1 LFNLKIRITF
11 AEYNTNRMETI
22 TTEQKIIRAADK
34 LFTQKGYAAT
44 RTREITE
51 EAGTNLA
58 LLNYYFGSKENLYK
72 KVVQEKLRML
82 LGAMGPVLSDEDI
95 SLEEKIQTIIENY
108 TNLLLENEELPIF
121 ILNELTINKGLLAE
135 IIQNTRQITQPILE
149 EQLRK
154 IGAEISAIDLIIN
167 TLSMTMFPFV
177 AKPLI
182 TSSGLVKEDEFI
194 GFVTGRKEKIQ
205 QWITTI
211 IK

>member
-1 LFNLKIRITF
+1 MSDK
-11 AEYNTNRMETI
+11 TNIMGTN
-22 TTEQKIIRAADK
+22 TTEQKIIQAADK

-44 RTREITE
+44 RTRNIAEK
-51 EAGTNLA
+51 AGTNLA

-121 ILNELTINKGLLAE
+121 ILNELTINKELFTE
-135 IIQNTRQITQPILE
+135 ITRNIRQITQPILE

>member
-1 LFNLKIRITF
+1 
-11 AEYNTNRMETI
+11 METI
-22 TTEQKIIRAADK
+22 TTEQKIIQAANK

-44 RTREITE
+44 RTRDIAE

-82 LGAMGPVLSDEDI
+82 LGAMGPVLSDENI
-95 SLEEKIQTIIENY
+95 ALEEKIQTIIENY

-121 ILNELTINKGLLAE
+121 ILNELTINKGLLAD

-149 EQLRK
+149 KQLRN

-177 AKPLI
+177 TKPLI
-182 TSSGLVKEDEFI
+182 TSAGLVKEDEFI

>member
-1 LFNLKIRITF
+1 LSDK
-11 AEYNTNRMETI
+11 TNIMGTN
-22 TTEQKIIRAADK
+22 TTEQKIIQAADK

-44 RTREITE
+44 RTRNIAEK
-51 EAGTNLA
+51 AGTNLA

-121 ILNELTINKGLLAE
+121 ILNELTINKELFTE
-135 IIQNTRQITQPILE
+135 ITRNIRQITQPILE

>member
-1 LFNLKIRITF
+1 MG
-11 AEYNTNRMETI
+11 TN
-22 TTEQKIIRAADK
+22 TTEQKIIQAADK

-44 RTREITE
+44 RTRNIAEK
-51 EAGTNLA
+51 AGTNLA

-72 KVVQEKLRML
+72 KVVQEKLRVL
-82 LGAMGPVLSDEDI
+82 LGAMGPILSDENI

-121 ILNELTINKGLLAE
+121 ILNELTINKELFTE
-135 IIQNTRQITQPILE
+135 ITRNIRQITQPILE

>member
-1 LFNLKIRITF
+1 MFNPKIAITF
-11 AEYNTNRMETI
+11 VGYNTKRMETI
-22 TTEQKIIRAADK
+22 TTEDKIIRAADK

-44 RTREITE
+44 RTRDIAE

-58 LLNYYFGSKENLYK
+58 LLNYYFGSKENLFK
-72 KVVQEKLRML
+72 KVVQEKLKML
-82 LGAMGPVLSDEDI
+82 LEAMGPVLSDEDI
-95 SLEEKIQTIIENY
+95 SLEEKIQSITENY

-121 ILNELTINKGLLAE
+121 ILNELTINKGLFTE

-149 EQLRK
+149 KQLRNM
-154 IGAEISAIDLIIN
+154 GAAISATDLIIN

-177 AKPLI
+177 AKPLM

-194 GFVTGRKEKIQ
+194 GYVTGRKEKIQ